1 MMTRYFTTGWLVASQ
16 GHTYGPWL
24 NGLVPT
30 RRGRAAL
37 ANGTV
42 GQILDRVYAPSP

>member
-1 MMTRYFTTGWLVASQ
+1 MQRSYKVNQGYTYSQ
-16 GHTYGPWL
+16 WL

-30 RRGRAAL
+30 WRGRAAL

-42 GQILDRVYAPSP
+42 GQILGRVYAPSA